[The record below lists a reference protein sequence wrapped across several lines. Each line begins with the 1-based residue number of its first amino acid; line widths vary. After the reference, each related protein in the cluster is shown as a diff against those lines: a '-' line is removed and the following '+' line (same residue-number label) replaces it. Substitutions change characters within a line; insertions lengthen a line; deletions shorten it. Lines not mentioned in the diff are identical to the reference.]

1 MLWEGDKAMKKSF
14 TNSDKALL
22 TVMLQCPTPEV
33 AIGRIRNALC
43 EGGEAFGLQA
53 ESLEAKYQNPE
64 TYRRLF
70 AEMGDCPSYVTYYRG
85 KTNAGKSDEELA
97 QGLLT
102 LAESGAD
109 LCDVMTDYFDPQPGE
124 FSTDPEAV
132 KRQMALIEA
141 IHEKGSKVLMSTHVM
156 KFIPGERV
164 LEIALEQQRRGAD
177 VVKIV
182 TGADTPEQQV
192 ENLRIA
198 LLLKEKLSV
207 PFLFLCGGECSV
219 LRRLGWKMGCGMILC
234 VYEHDALSTFT
245 QPLLRI
251 AKQIRDE
258 LGF

>member
-1 MLWEGDKAMKKSF
+1 MKKSF

-64 TYRRLF
+64 TYRCLF
-70 AEMGDCPSYVTYYRG
+70 AEMRDCPSYVTYYRG

-132 KRQMALIEA
+132 KKQMALIEA
-141 IHEKGSKVLMSTHVM
+141 IHEKGSQVLMSTHVM
-156 KFIPGERV
+156 KFIPAERV
-164 LEIALEQQRRGAD
+164 LQIALEQQRRGAD

-234 VYEHDALSTFT
+234 VYEHGALSTFS

>member
-1 MLWEGDKAMKKSF
+1 MLWEGDEPMKKTF
-14 TNSDKALL
+14 TNGDKALL
-22 TVMLQCPTPEV
+22 TVMLQCATPEI

-53 ESLEAKYQNPE
+53 ESLEAQYQNPE
-64 TYRRLF
+64 TYRRIF
-70 AEMGDCPSYVTYYRG
+70 GEMRGCPSYVTFYRG
-85 KTNAGKSDEELA
+85 KTNTGKSDEELA

-124 FSTDPEAV
+124 FSKDPEAV
-132 KRQMALIEA
+132 KKQMALIEA
-141 IHEKGSKVLMSTHVM
+141 IHEKGSQVLMSTHVL
-156 KFIPGERV
+156 KFIPAERV

-219 LRRLGWKMGCGMILC
+219 LRRLGWKLGCGMILC
-234 VYEHDALSTFT
+234 VYEHDAASTFA
-245 QPLLRI
+245 QPLLKI

>member
-1 MLWEGDKAMKKSF
+1 MNKTF
-14 TNSDKALL
+14 TTAEKALL
-22 TVMLQCPTPEV
+22 TVMLQCKTPEV

-53 ESLEAKYQNPE
+53 ESLEAQYQNPE
-64 TYRRLF
+64 VYRRLF
-70 AEMGDCPSYVTYYRG
+70 AEMRGCPSYVTYYRG

-124 FSTDPEAV
+124 FSTEPEAV
-132 KRQMALIEA
+132 RKQMALIHA
-141 IHEKGSKVLMSTHVM
+141 IHEKGSQVIMSTHVH
-156 KFIPGERV
+156 KYIPAERA

-182 TGADTPEQQV
+182 TGAENMEQQI
-192 ENLRIA
+192 ENLRICR
-198 LLLKEKLSV
+198 LLKERLSV
-207 PFLFLCGGECSV
+207 PFLFLCGGECTL
-219 LRRLGWKMGCGMILC
+219 LRRLGWKLGCGMILC
-234 VYEHDALSTFT
+234 VYEHDAESTFS
-245 QPLLRI
+245 QPLLKI

>member
-64 TYRRLF
+64 TYRCLF
-70 AEMGDCPSYVTYYRG
+70 AEMRDCPSYVTYYRG

-132 KRQMALIEA
+132 KKQMALIEA
-141 IHEKGSKVLMSTHVM
+141 IHEKGSQVLMSTHVM
-156 KFIPGERV
+156 KFIPAERV
-164 LEIALEQQRRGAD
+164 LQIALEQQRRGAD

-182 TGADTPEQQV
+182 TGADTPEQQA
-192 ENLRIA
+192 E
-198 LLLKEKLSV
+198 
-207 PFLFLCGGECSV
+207 PFPSPQQESRHHSSLHTKHSFFWYPDRWSYSV
-219 LRRLGWKMGCGMILC
+219 LSGYTDHYNAIHQERLSPPDTLQC
-234 VYEHDALSTFT
+234 LSE
-245 QPLLRI
+245 
-251 AKQIRDE
+251 A
-258 LGF
+258 

>member
-1 MLWEGDKAMKKSF
+1 MCRSF
-14 TNSDKALL
+14 TDTDQALL
-22 TVMLQCPTPEV
+22 TVMLQCSTPEI

-43 EGGEAFGLQA
+43 EGGEAFGLQV
-53 ESLEAKYQNPE
+53 ESLEAQYQNPE
-64 TYRRLF
+64 TYRRIF
-70 AEMGDCPSYVTYYRG
+70 TEMRDCPSYVTYYRG
-85 KTNAGKSDEELA
+85 KTNAGKSEEELA

-124 FSTDPEAV
+124 FSIDPEAI
-132 KRQMALIEA
+132 KKQMALIEA
-141 IHEKGSKVLMSTHVM
+141 IHEKGSQVLMSTHVL
-156 KFIPGERV
+156 KFIPAERV

-182 TGADTPEQQV
+182 TGADTMEQQI

-198 LLLKEKLSV
+198 GLLKEKLNV
-207 PFLFLCGGECSV
+207 PFLFLCGGECSI
-219 LRRLGWKMGCGMILC
+219 LRRLGWKLGCGMILC
-234 VYEHDALSTFT
+234 VYEHDAVSTFS

-251 AKQIRDE
+251 AKQIRDG

>member
-1 MLWEGDKAMKKSF
+1 MCRSF
-14 TNSDKALL
+14 TDTDQALL
-22 TVMLQCPTPEV
+22 TVMLQCSTPEI

-43 EGGEAFGLQA
+43 EGGEAFGLQV
-53 ESLEAKYQNPE
+53 ESLEAQYQNPE
-64 TYRRLF
+64 TYRRIF
-70 AEMGDCPSYVTYYRG
+70 TEMRDCPSYVTYYRG
-85 KTNAGKSDEELA
+85 KTNAGKSEEELA

-124 FSTDPEAV
+124 FSIDPEAI
-132 KRQMALIEA
+132 KKQMALIQA
-141 IHEKGSKVLMSTHVM
+141 IHEKGSQVLMSTHVL
-156 KFIPGERV
+156 KFIPAERV

-182 TGADTPEQQV
+182 TGADTMEQQI

-198 LLLKEKLSV
+198 GLLKEKLNV
-207 PFLFLCGGECSV
+207 PFLFLCGGECSI
-219 LRRLGWKMGCGMILC
+219 LRRLGWKLGCGMILC
-234 VYEHDALSTFT
+234 VYEHDAVSTFS

-251 AKQIRDE
+251 AKQIRDG

>member
-1 MLWEGDKAMKKSF
+1 MKNSF
-14 TNSDKALL
+14 LDSPKALL
-22 TVMLQCPTPEV
+22 TVMLQCATPEI

-43 EGGEAFGLQA
+43 EGAEAFGLQA
-53 ESLEAKYQNPE
+53 ESLEAQYQNPE

-70 AEMGDCPSYVTYYRG
+70 AEMRDCPSYVTYYRG
-85 KTNAGKSDEELA
+85 KTNAGKPDEALA

-124 FSTDPEAV
+124 FSTDPDAV
-132 KRQMALIEA
+132 KKQMALIKA
-141 IHEKGSKVLMSTHVM
+141 IHEKGSHVLMSTHVM
-156 KFIPGERV
+156 KFIPAERV

-182 TGADTPEQQV
+182 VSAENIRQEI

-198 LLLKEKLSV
+198 TLLKEQLQV
-207 PFLFLCGGECSV
+207 PFLFLCGGECSI
-219 LRRLGWKMGCGMILC
+219 LRRLGWKVGCGMILC
-234 VYEHDALSTFT
+234 VYEHDAYSTFS

-251 AKQIRDE
+251 AKQARDE

>member
-1 MLWEGDKAMKKSF
+1 MRRSF
-14 TNSDKALL
+14 TDTDQALL
-22 TVMLQCPTPEV
+22 TVMLQCATPEI

-53 ESLEAKYQNPE
+53 ESLEAQYQNPE
-64 TYRRLF
+64 VYRRIF
-70 AEMGDCPSYVTYYRG
+70 TEMRGCPSYVTYYRG
-85 KTNAGKSDEELA
+85 KTNAGKSEEELA
-97 QGLLT
+97 QGLLA

-132 KRQMALIEA
+132 KKQMALIEA
-141 IHEKGSKVLMSTHVM
+141 IHEKGSQVLMSTHVL
-156 KFIPGERV
+156 KFIPAERV

-182 TGADTPEQQV
+182 TGADTMEQQI

-198 LLLKEKLSV
+198 GLLKEKLNV
-207 PFLFLCGGECSV
+207 PFLFLCGGECSI
-219 LRRLGWKMGCGMILC
+219 LRRLGWMLGCGMILC
-234 VYEHDALSTFT
+234 VYEHDAASTFS
-245 QPLLRI
+245 QPLLKI
-251 AKQIRDE
+251 AKQIRDG

>member
-1 MLWEGDKAMKKSF
+1 MRRSF
-14 TNSDKALL
+14 TDAGQALL
-22 TVMLQCPTPEV
+22 TVMLQCATPEI

-43 EGGEAFGLQA
+43 EGGEAFGLQV
-53 ESLEAKYQNPE
+53 ESLEAQYQNPE
-64 TYRRLF
+64 TYRRIF
-70 AEMGDCPSYVTYYRG
+70 TEMRDCPSYVTYYRG
-85 KTNAGKSDEELA
+85 KTNAGKSEEELA

-124 FSTDPEAV
+124 FSTDPEAI
-132 KRQMALIEA
+132 KKQMALIEA
-141 IHEKGSKVLMSTHVM
+141 IHEKGSQVLMSTHVL
-156 KFIPGERV
+156 KFIPAERV

-182 TGADTPEQQV
+182 TGADTMEQQI

-198 LLLKEKLSV
+198 GLLKEKLNV
-207 PFLFLCGGECSV
+207 PFLFLCGGECSI
-219 LRRLGWKMGCGMILC
+219 LRRLGWKLGCGMILC
-234 VYEHDALSTFT
+234 VYEHDAVSTFS

-251 AKQIRDE
+251 AKQIRDG